1 MSLNNGIR
9 WNIPLEFRYEF
20 EVVRVTKKGTI
31 RLNIRA
37 ARTRTTAT
45 RTRAEVLLFLHR
57 IRARREREDGIPTT
71 NPRRGP
77 SRSKIVLVRVDHNV
91 TMIESK
97 KGDGLTVISDAFRV
111 ESSIPTL
118 YAIIERGGRPILM
131 THVNRPRDK
140 KTKKITMMRKETG
153 PRRLRDI

>member
-1 MSLNNGIR
+1 MG
-9 WNIPLEFRYEF
+9 
-20 EVVRVTKKGTI
+20 G
-31 RLNIRA
+31 
-37 ARTRTTAT
+37 
-45 RTRAEVLLFLHR
+45 FLRR
-57 IRARREREDGIPTT
+57 IQDVDLRE
-71 NPRRGP
+71 
-77 SRSKIVLVRVDHNV
+77 KIVLVRVDHNV

-140 KTKKITMMRKETG
+140 KTKKITMDEKRDGTKAIARYLSEKLG
-153 PRRLRDI
+153 CVFASPRVAEKTDEAVEEE

>member
-1 MSLNNGIR
+1 MG
-9 WNIPLEFRYEF
+9 
-20 EVVRVTKKGTI
+20 
-31 RLNIRA
+31 
-37 ARTRTTAT
+37 
-45 RTRAEVLLFLHR
+45 FLRR
-57 IRARREREDGIPTT
+57 IQDVDLRE
-71 NPRRGP
+71 
-77 SRSKIVLVRVDHNV
+77 KIVLVRVDHNV

-140 KTKKITMMRKETG
+140 KTKKNHDG
-153 PRRLRDI
+153 